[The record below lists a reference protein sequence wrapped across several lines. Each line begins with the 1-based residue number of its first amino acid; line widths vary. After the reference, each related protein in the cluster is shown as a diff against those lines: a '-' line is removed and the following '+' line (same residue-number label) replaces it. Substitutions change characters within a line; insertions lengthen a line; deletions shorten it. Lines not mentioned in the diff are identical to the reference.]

1 MIVPEE
7 GPPLAPVQCDRGDR
21 EPVRGGVVGGR
32 HLALDLVI
40 LRGVPRLRGPV
51 TLRMRVCEAHQGEG
65 AQGQEAGQRGPHAD
79 KYGWN

>member
-1 MIVPEE
+1 MPLPFAPECAAVPAL
-7 GPPLAPVQCDRGDR
+7 LAS
-21 EPVRGGVVGGR
+21 R

-65 AQGQEAGQRGPHAD
+65 AQGQEAGQRGPHSD
-79 KYGWN
+79 KDGWD